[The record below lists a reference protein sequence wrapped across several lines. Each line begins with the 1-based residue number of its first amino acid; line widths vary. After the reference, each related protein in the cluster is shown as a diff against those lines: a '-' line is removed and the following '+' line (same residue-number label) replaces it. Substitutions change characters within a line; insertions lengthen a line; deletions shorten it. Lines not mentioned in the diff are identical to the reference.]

1 MVLKP
6 LKKALAIKPTR
17 TRSCTELSCSEATNN
32 LGFNDAA
39 EPKKK
44 VVLNETCGIT
54 GFNTNILKN
63 CILTLT
69 EECSES
75 IISK

>member
-17 TRSCTELSCSEATNN
+17 TRSCTELSCSEANNN
-32 LGFNDAA
+32 LGYDKAA
-39 EPKKK
+39 EPKEE
-44 VVLNETCGIT
+44 VVLKETCSIT
-54 GFNTNILKN
+54 GLTSSIWKN
-63 CILTLT
+63 CVLTLT

>member
-39 EPKKK
+39 EP
-44 VVLNETCGIT
+44 
-54 GFNTNILKN
+54 
-63 CILTLT
+63 
-69 EECSES
+69 
-75 IISK
+75 